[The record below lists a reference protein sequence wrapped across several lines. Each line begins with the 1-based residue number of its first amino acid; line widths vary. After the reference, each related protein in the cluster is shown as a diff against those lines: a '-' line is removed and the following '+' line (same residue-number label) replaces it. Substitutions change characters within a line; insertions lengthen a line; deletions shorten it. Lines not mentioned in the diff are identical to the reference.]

1 MLRYYN
7 ESNTKIT
14 LFVTVGQFHVCSTA
28 VTEFRI
34 RNNVPHSYGEKYFVY
49 EFCEESVNR

>member
-7 ESNTKIT
+7 ETNTKVI
-14 LFVTVGQFHVCSTA
+14 LFVTVDVFHICSTDI
-28 VTEFRI
+28 TEFRI

-49 EFCEESVNR
+49 EFYEESVNQ